1 MNVASYIR
9 VSTEAQAGPDAF
21 GLEAQR
27 NSITSYAQR
36 MGYGIAAWYE
46 DAGISGSTM
55 NRPAL
60 QRLLADAAAHK
71 FDGVVFAKLDRLSRS
86 LLNTLQIL
94 NALVAVKV
102 WIMSVAENF
111 DTSTPSGMMYFQLLG
126 MFAENERRVITE
138 RLSSGRLAKARQGG
152 YAGGRAPMGYTATRG
167 GKALIIEDEKANIVR
182 EVFAL
187 RAKGMTMQRIS
198 DEFNALGM
206 ETHQG
211 KKWHSV
217 QVKRVLDR
225 ASLYKG
231 QYNYGGIKTER
242 GKQDCILTG

>member
-1 MNVASYIR
+1 MNVAAYIR
-9 VSTEAQAGPDAF
+9 VSTDAQAGPDAF
-21 GLEAQR
+21 GLDAQR
-27 NSITSYAQR
+27 SSITSYAER
-36 MGYGIAAWYE
+36 MGYGVVAWYE

-60 QRLLADAAAHK
+60 QSLLSDAKDHK

-126 MFAENERRVITE
+126 MFAENERRVITD
-138 RLSSGRLAKARQGG
+138 RLSGGRKAKALQGG
-152 YAGGRAPMGYTATRG
+152 YCGGRAALGYTAVRG
-167 GKALIIEDEKANIVR
+167 GKVLTVDDTKANVVR

-187 RAKGMTMQRIS
+187 RAQGRS
-198 DEFNALGM
+198 LRSVASELNSLGVA
-206 ETHQG
+206 THEG
-211 KKWHSV
+211 KSWHSV

-225 ASLYKG
+225 AALYRG
-231 QYNYGGIKTER
+231 QYSYGGVKAER
-242 GKQDCILTG
+242 GKQERILI